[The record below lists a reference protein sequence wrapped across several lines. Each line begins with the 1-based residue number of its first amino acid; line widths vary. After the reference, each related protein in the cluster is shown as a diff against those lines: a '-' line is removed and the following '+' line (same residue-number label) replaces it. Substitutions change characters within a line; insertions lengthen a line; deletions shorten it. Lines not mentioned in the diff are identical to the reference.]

1 MNDAARLM
9 TMEGRPPM
17 ATQQQVEPGMEQ
29 GVVADTLRSIRTIP
43 PVTRTR
49 VLAAAES
56 LLELLGDA
64 AREIDHAA
72 QRGHAQLVA
81 ADAPPGS
88 SGSWEGRCVSC
99 DVRVGVVRSYDDVVN
114 LPDRANWKH
123 AGRYAEVCLV
133 CGGQMT
139 WAPGAAVTT

>member
-1 MNDAARLM
+1 
-9 TMEGRPPM
+9 M
-17 ATQQQVEPGMEQ
+17 ATQQQVEPRMEQ
-29 GVVADTLRSIRTIP
+29 GIVADTLRSIRTIP

-49 VLAAAES
+49 VLTAAGN

-64 AREIDHAA
+64 AREMDDAA
-72 QRGHAQLVA
+72 RRGHAQLVA
-81 ADAPPGS
+81 ADAPPGNA
-88 SGSWEGRCVSC
+88 GSWEGRCVSC
-99 DVRVGVVRSYDDVVN
+99 DVRVGVFRSYDDVVN

-139 WAPGAAVTT
+139 WTPSTAVTTGDVP